1 MTPHGPIRQWE
12 LYDAHLEPVVGS
24 EQGGASRPVL
34 VVSNDGYNAHFETV
48 TVLPLTKAAHKA
60 RRVYPFEV
68 LLPAGAAGNALASI
82 VMPQQIRTISTV
94 RLRTRLGILT
104 DAALRREIEDRMLDH
119 LGIGFETDPPQ
130 SSSDTAPRVS

>member
-1 MTPHGPIRQWE
+1 MAHRAAVRQWE
-12 LYDAHLEPVVGS
+12 LYDADLEPVVGR

-34 VVSNDGYNAHFETV
+34 VVSNDAYNAHFETV
-48 TVLPLTKAAHKA
+48 TVLPLTKAANKA

-68 LLPAGAAGNALASI
+68 LLPGGAAGNALESI
-82 VMPQQIRTISTV
+82 VMPQQIRTIAKS
-94 RLRTRLGILT
+94 RLRTRLGLLS

-130 SSSDTAPRVS
+130 PSSSATISP